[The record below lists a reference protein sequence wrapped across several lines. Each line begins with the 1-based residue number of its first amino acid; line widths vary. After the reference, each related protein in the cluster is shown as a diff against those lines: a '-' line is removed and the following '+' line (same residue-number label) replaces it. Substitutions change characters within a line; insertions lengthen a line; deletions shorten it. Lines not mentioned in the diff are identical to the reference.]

1 LRPGGTLV
9 LMDLLE
15 ASFPPFMRRLFPP
28 QRTYDL
34 KELERA
40 VADAGFSRWRIRQHL
55 GLVYRAVAVR

>member
-1 LRPGGTLV
+1 
-9 LMDLLE
+9 MDLLE